1 MQDLDASPRSY
12 PSLYTSAQQVPK
24 SSVDES
30 ASNLAHSI
38 YSSASNNNNISL
50 ISENVDTYTYL
61 VSINS
66 GIEEEY
72 SNFDDMFHSIFE
84 NDGSEIQRNAMKDI
98 IRTKC
103 IEEFKTISL
112 HVCLKNRAEIR
123 ASVRLKG
130 TAGMFFDS
138 KILL

>member
-1 MQDLDASPRSY
+1 MQDHDASPRYY

-24 SSVDES
+24 SSVGES